1 MYCER
6 LELYVTLEF
15 GCQALVTCSGMP
27 LLARVC
33 AVEGLAAVE
42 MDGMVERA

>member
-1 MYCER
+1 
-6 LELYVTLEF
+6 
-15 GCQALVTCSGMP
+15 MP